1 MSSCIASRLNAIMIV
16 CFEVLIWVPKLAAEP
31 RDHFTWSGN
40 AICIALAGG
49 AWAVADLI
57 SERRKSQ

>member
-1 MSSCIASRLNAIMIV
+1 
-16 CFEVLIWVPKLAAEP
+16 VPKLLAAP

-57 SERRKSQ
+57 NQSRKPDSKPP